1 VSTAEPGGRI
11 ELPPAA
17 LVVLIGAAGS
27 GKSAFAARHL
37 PPEAVISS
45 DQLRARLGK
54 DEADQNVNEV
64 VFERLL
70 HAVDDRLGAAWLTV
84 VDATNTDW
92 MRRSELIR
100 SARRHGRPPVA
111 IAFDLPLEI
120 CLARNRA
127 RARQVRPSLIRQQ
140 VDAVRRDLDRLDL
153 EGFTSVWVLRSPDQ
167 VDRVTM
173 AVDGGPV
180 ARAPV

>member
-1 VSTAEPGGRI
+1 VSAAEPNDRI
-11 ELPPAA
+11 ELPPTA
-17 LVVLIGAAGS
+17 LVLLIGAAGS
-27 GKSAFAARHL
+27 GKSAFATRHL

-45 DQLRARLGK
+45 DRLRALFGK
-54 DEADQNVNEV
+54 DEADQDVNQV
-64 VFERLL
+64 VFERLQ
-70 HAVDDRLGAAWLTV
+70 HAVDDRLKAAGLTV

-111 IAFDLPLEI
+111 IVFDLPLEV
-120 CLARNRA
+120 CLSRNRA
-127 RARQVRPSLIRQQ
+127 RVRQVRPDVVRQQ

-153 EGFTSVWVLRSPDQ
+153 EGFSSVWVLRSPDQ
-167 VDRVTM
+167 VDRVGV

-180 ARAPV
+180 ARASM

>member
-1 VSTAEPGGRI
+1 MSTDAAEGWI

-37 PPEAVISS
+37 PPHSVISS
-45 DQLRARLGK
+45 DALRAELGRGERDQAVNDAVFDRLRSAI
-54 DEADQNVNEV
+54 D
-64 VFERLL
+64 ERL
-70 HAVDDRLGAAWLTV
+70 RAAQLVV

-100 SARRHGRPPVA
+100 LARQHGRPAVA
-111 IAFDLPLEI
+111 VVFDLPLDV

-127 RARQVRPSLIRQQ
+127 RARGVRPGVIRRQ
-140 VDAVRRDLDRLDL
+140 VEEVERDRDRLDL
-153 EGFTSVWVLRSPDQ
+153 EGFTAVCVLRSTDQ
-167 VDRVTM
+167 VDRLRVGI
-173 AVDGGPV
+173 DGGPV
-180 ARAPV
+180 SRASM